1 MALHPL
7 LPRLLA
13 LSAVPLWQR
22 GDIERARRRA
32 RRAVALADRSGD
44 PAAARDGFEVLS
56 NLAMFG
62 GDLAA
67 AMRYGDRSAALARD
81 AADDP
86 ARLMALVDTTL
97 AAAYAGDQDTAGD
110 RERAAVALAERMGS
124 PTALGWAV
132 YAAGERRAEAG
143 LPGASTLLER
153 AVAYAEEVDAVFL
166 AGVARHTLLTTA
178 ARADDPEQA
187 LSRFGPLL
195 DTWHGMGAWTQL
207 WIAVRALAEALSR
220 RGRHAEA
227 AVLLG
232 ALRASPRASVEYG
245 ADSAR
250 VRAVEDAARHA
261 LGPRFAQ
268 LQADGA
274 RLGDSGAVALAR
286 RLARGD
292 TPTGRTRRPR

>member
-1 MALHPL
+1 
-7 LPRLLA
+7 
-13 LSAVPLWQR
+13 
-22 GDIERARRRA
+22 
-32 RRAVALADRSGD
+32 
-44 PAAARDGFEVLS
+44 
-56 NLAMFG
+56 
-62 GDLAA
+62 
-67 AMRYGDRSAALARD
+67 
-81 AADDP
+81 
-86 ARLMALVDTTL
+86 
-97 AAAYAGDQDTAGD
+97 
-110 RERAAVALAERMGS
+110 MGS
-124 PTALGWAV
+124 PTALGWAA

-143 LPGASTLLER
+143 LPDASTLLER

-207 WIAVRALAEALSR
+207 WIAVRA
-220 RGRHAEA
+220 
-227 AVLLG
+227 
-232 ALRASPRASVEYG
+232 
-245 ADSAR
+245 
-250 VRAVEDAARHA
+250 VEDAARHA

-292 TPTGRTRRPR
+292 TPTGRTRRPG